1 MNRMTGLS
9 RQANLTA
16 KDFELMQKAGI
27 DCVEISP
34 ASEQYD
40 TILDLKKLKE
50 YADEYGIILRSFHHR
65 FGDEYDIS
73 SLDEN
78 IRRGAVEYYEKFIPE
93 CAQVGIKIHIV
104 HASFEPIEDSERENR
119 IEAAK
124 RSLAELVQFA
134 EKYDAVIAVEDL
146 PRSCLGNCSA
156 DMLALASADERIRF
170 CFDTNHLL
178 GENIKDF
185 IKATAHKYVSVHF
198 SDYDFINERHWLPG
212 EGDINWCELMDT
224 LDECGYEGPILYELG
239 FKAPWSIVR
248 PRDLTPF
255 DIKRNHIELEGRL
268 ELTAIGTRKPKLG
281 MWKQEM

>member
-16 KDFELMQKAGI
+16 NDFALMKKAGI
-27 DCVEISP
+27 DCIEISP
-34 ASEQYD
+34 AGEQYD
-40 TILDLKKLKE
+40 TVLDLKKLKE
-50 YADEYGIILRSFHHR
+50 YADEYGIILRSFHQR

-78 IRRGAVEYYEKFIPE
+78 IRCNAVEYYEKFISA
-93 CAQVGIKIHIV
+93 CAEVGIKLHVV
-104 HASFEPIEDSERENR
+104 HASFEPIADDERTER

-124 RSLAELVQFA
+124 KSLAELA
-134 EKYDAVIAVEDL
+134 EYAAKFDAVIAVEDL

-156 DMLALASADERIRF
+156 DMLKLLSADDRIRF

-185 IKATAHKYVSVHF
+185 IKATAHKYVTVHF

-212 EGDINWCELMDT
+212 EGDINWNELMDT
-224 LDECGYEGPILYELG
+224 LDECGYAGPILYELG
-239 FKAPWSIVR
+239 FKAPWSLTR
-248 PRDLTPF
+248 ERDLTPF
-255 DIKRNHIELEGRL
+255 DFKRNHIELEGRL
-268 ELTAIGTRKPKLG
+268 KLTVIGTRKPKLG
-281 MWKQEM
+281 MWKED